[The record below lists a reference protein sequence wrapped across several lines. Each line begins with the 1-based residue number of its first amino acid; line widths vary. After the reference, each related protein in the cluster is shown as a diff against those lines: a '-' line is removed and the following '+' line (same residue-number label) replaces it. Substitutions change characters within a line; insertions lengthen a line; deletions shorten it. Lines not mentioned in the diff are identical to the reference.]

1 MARTG
6 TEDTRL
12 LLDLLDTIPDVSR
25 RVAEVLIAEIG
36 ATMSRFSSARHPAS
50 WAGLCPGH
58 HESAGKR
65 KGGRTRKG
73 SPWLRQTLIEAAH
86 AVARSKKMYI
96 GAQYRRIAARRGTKK
111 AQVALA
117 HTILIMAYPV
127 LTQREPYRD
136 LGPNYVDEHDR
147 QAVEQRLVRRLEK
160 LGLTVRI
167 ELAT

>member
-1 MARTG
+1 MRTV
-6 TEDTRL
+6 TEDTKL
-12 LLDLLDTIPDVSR
+12 LLDLLDTIPGVSR

-36 ATMSRFSSARHPAS
+36 AAMSRFSSARHLAS

-86 AVARSKKMYI
+86 AVARSKKTYI

-111 AQVALA
+111 AQVAVA
-117 HTILIMAYPV
+117 HTILMVSLECAEV
-127 LTQREPYRD
+127 SA
-136 LGPNYVDEHDR
+136 
-147 QAVEQRLVRRLEK
+147 QALIRGRHRRRLTETAMPRQEF
-160 LGLTVRI
+160 G
-167 ELAT
+167 